1 MTIGHGAPGGR
12 ALPEMLM
19 MKAVIFRDH
28 GGIEKLEYADVPEPK
43 ISAEEVSV
51 RVRGCALNHLD
62 IWVRQ
67 GLGIPIDMPHIGG
80 SDIAGEVA
88 AVGANVKNLKPG
100 QRVIVSPGVTDGAI
114 DEWTTS
120 GWDSMSPSF
129 DIVGMRRQ
137 GGYAEFAKA
146 HHSDVLP
153 VSDKLSFEE
162 WAAIPLV
169 TLTAWHMLVT
179 RAQLRAGETVLVHAA
194 GSGIGA
200 MAIQVAKLCGAS
212 LVITTVGSDEKAAK
226 ALALGADVVI
236 NYRKQDFAE
245 EVLKLTNKRGVNVIF
260 EHIGPETWPKNLSCL
275 ARLGRMVTC
284 GATSGPQATMEIRGL
299 YVRQHTIMGCYMGG
313 RKELLEVLRLVEAGK
328 LRPVVDRMFPL
339 KEATAAQ
346 QYMLDRKNF
355 GKIVLKV

>member
-1 MTIGHGAPGGR
+1 
-12 ALPEMLM
+12 
-19 MKAVIFRDH
+19 MKAVIFREH
-28 GGIEKLEYADVPEPK
+28 GGLETLEYADVPEPK
-43 ISAEEVSV
+43 ISVDEVLV
-51 RVRGCALNHLD
+51 RVRACALNHLD

-67 GLGIPIDMPHIGG
+67 GLGIPIEMPHVGG

-100 QRVIVSPGVTDGAI
+100 QRVIISPGVTEGTI
-114 DEWTTS
+114 DEYTAS
-120 GWDSMSPSF
+120 GWDSASPTF
-129 DIVGMRRQ
+129 DIMGRKRQ

-200 MAIQVAKLCGAS
+200 MAIQLAKLCGAS
-212 LVITTVGSDEKAAK
+212 QVFTTVGSDEKAAK
-226 ALALGADVVI
+226 AKALGANVVI
-236 NYRKQDFAE
+236 NYRRQDFAE
-245 EVLKLTNKRGVNVIF
+245 EVLKLTGKRGVDVIF
-260 EHIGPETWPKNLSCL
+260 EHIGPETWPKNLLCL
-275 ARLGRMVTC
+275 SRLGRMVTC
-284 GATSGPQATMEIRGL
+284 GATSGPQATVDIR
-299 YVRQHTIMGCYMGG
+299 YVYSRQLSVIGCFMGG
-313 RKELLEVLRLVEAGK
+313 RRELIEVLRLVEAGK
-328 LRPVVDRMFPL
+328 LRPVLDRVFPL
-339 KEATAAQ
+339 KEAAAAQ